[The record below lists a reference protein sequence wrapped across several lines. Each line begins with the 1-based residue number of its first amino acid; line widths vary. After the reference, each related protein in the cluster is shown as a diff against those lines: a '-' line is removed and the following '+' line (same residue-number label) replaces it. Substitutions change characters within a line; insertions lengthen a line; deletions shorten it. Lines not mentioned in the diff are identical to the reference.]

1 MGPSCGRS
9 RLSLLPAYALPYGS
23 LPPSFACALSRGKPG
38 SESRSTGSNV
48 CRHSRGNCLSTPGVL
63 GSGVSYV
70 VSLHHSLYDPM
81 RQSHRHAATS
91 SITLIR
97 SAFAVR
103 ERLGDPWDLPYFHCS
118 SFHACHRPYPGG
130 PLPSVPLCFRQ
141 RFQASSKSERV
152 ATHHHRLCQQCLT
165 DPLISELHRSLYAT
179 ARMFA

>member
-9 RLSLLPAYALPYGS
+9 RLSLLPAYSLPYGS

-103 ERLGDPWDLPYFHCS
+103 ERLGDPWDLPYFPCS

-152 ATHHHRLCQQCLT
+152 ATHNPVSASNT
-165 DPLISELHRSLYAT
+165 
-179 ARMFA
+179 